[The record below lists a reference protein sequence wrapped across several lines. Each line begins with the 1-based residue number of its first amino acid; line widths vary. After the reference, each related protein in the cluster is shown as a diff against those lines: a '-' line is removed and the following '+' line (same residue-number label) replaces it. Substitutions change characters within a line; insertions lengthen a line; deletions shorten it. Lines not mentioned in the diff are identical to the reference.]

1 MLKPK
6 IYWKITSIDIIA
18 GNKDAEKKK
27 YLKFI
32 ISNSLKRYITTNNI
46 KNLKNNIDF
55 INLDK
60 SVSVYSFE
68 YMFVIKLKLVEKKI
82 IIKNK
87 KIIFIGKFIFFLN
100 FFDLK

>member
-87 KIIFIGKFIFFLN
+87 KIIFIGKFIFFMK